1 MSLVL
6 YLMAI
11 LFWVKRSWNCYPL
24 KCNDLRQNIFYV
36 LQNTMDMKYRITI
49 YQRFLQAVMS
59 SLESS
64 IDVAKRV

>member
-1 MSLVL
+1 
-6 YLMAI
+6 
-11 LFWVKRSWNCYPL
+11 
-24 KCNDLRQNIFYV
+24 
-36 LQNTMDMKYRITI
+36 MKYRITI